1 MRMARMKAGRKWF
14 LFACSVLC
22 ASVAGANS
30 PSFAAARNAAAECG
44 SQAASAQSQ
53 AARQVGTIKT
63 IEGNHIVLTTDA
75 GDFNVSVQDS
85 ATIVRVEPGAKDLK
99 NAMPLDLKDLQVGD
113 RILVR
118 GQNSPDAK
126 SFAATSVIAMKHADV
141 EANQQEQRDE
151 WRHGIGGIVSSVDPA
166 AGVIAISAGA
176 AGSTTSVSIRVA
188 KDTVIRRYA
197 PDSVKFEDAKVSS
210 LDAIHPGDQLRAR
223 GVQQTD
229 FQAKEI
235 VTGSFRNIAG
245 TVSSIDPATNTV
257 QVMDAIA
264 KRSVVVRITDQSQV
278 RKLAPEIA
286 QRIAMRLKAADAQGN
301 QDANAAPAN
310 PAGAGAAG
318 SNGNAPAGRGRG
330 PAPDLQQML
339 ARLPAVKVSDLQKGD
354 AVMIVSTAGDP
365 SAPVTAITLLAGVD
379 PILTASPKGAQAM
392 VLSPWS
398 LGGGGDADATP

>member
-1 MRMARMKAGRKWF
+1 MTKVKAARKRF
-14 LFACSVLC
+14 LFAYCVLC
-22 ASVAGANS
+22 ACVVSANL
-30 PSFAAARNAAAECG
+30 ACLVAARSEAAESG
-44 SQAASAQSQ
+44 PQAASAQSQ
-53 AARQVGTIKT
+53 VARQVGTIKT
-63 IEGNHIVLTTDA
+63 IDGNHIVLTTDA

-99 NAMPLDLKDLQVGD
+99 SAMPLALNDLQVGD

-118 GQNSPDAK
+118 GEAGADAR
-126 SFAATSVIAMKHADV
+126 SLAATSVIAMKHADV
-141 EANQQEQRDE
+141 EANQQEQGDE

-166 AGVIAISAGA
+166 AGLITITMSA
-176 AGSTTSVSIRVA
+176 AGSTSSVSIRIA
-188 KDTVIRRYA
+188 KDTIVRRYA

-223 GVQQTD
+223 GAQQTD

-245 TVSSIDPATNTV
+245 TISSVDPATNTV

-264 KRSVVVRITDQSQV
+264 KRPVVVKITDQSQV
-278 RKLAPEIA
+278 RKLAPEMA

-301 QDANAAPAN
+301 QDANATPAN
-310 PAGAGAAG
+310 PAGT
-318 SNGNAPAGRGRG
+318 NGNSPAGRGRG
-330 PAPDLQQML
+330 PGPDLQQML
-339 ARLPAVKVSDLQKGD
+339 ARLPAVKLSDLQKGD

-365 SAPVTAITLLAGVD
+365 STPVTAITLLAGVE